1 MNVPDVRQPASLS
14 GGSACP
20 VPSRH
25 PTAPGSIALRW
36 STALG
41 TNPTT
46 ILTQNQAPSTR
57 LAEIEQT
64 ISTSL
69 ATWTGV
75 SGTALAPASLAPL
88 VRTSNSAACGTDGL
102 NSLCF
107 DQPDMAFTPGVLA
120 FTRVVTADRIGEQL
134 GPSAVSSHLARSST
148 PTFTS
153 IPAIPTPRSP
163 RPPRSPPIPIPTT
176 SNPSLLTNSAT
187 FSASATPRFGVP

>member
-1 MNVPDVRQPASLS
+1 SVS

-20 VPSRH
+20 VPSRQ
-25 PTAPGSIALRW
+25 PSGAGGIALRW

-46 ILTQNQAPSTR
+46 ILAQNEAASAK
-57 LAEIEQT
+57 LAEIEQA

-75 SGTALAPASLAPL
+75 SGTTLRPTSLSALS
-88 VRTSNSAACGTDGL
+88 RTSTTSACGTDGL

-120 FTRVVTADRIGEQL
+120 FTRVVTADR
-134 GPSAVSSHLARSST
+134 
-148 PTFTS
+148 
-153 IPAIPTPRSP
+153 
-163 RPPRSPPIPIPTT
+163 
-176 SNPSLLTNSAT
+176 
-187 FSASATPRFGVP
+187 